1 MEVDVEP
8 LMNWNTNMIFLS
20 IVCEFENETSAKNSV
35 TVWDQRIERKNE
47 HFWKVHLEEEW
58 VEYYLTDINRKLK
71 GNDVKVYLRWEHM
84 STIGA
89 YYSDQIEMATL
100 HIPAKYSGSSKR

>member
-1 MEVDVEP
+1 M
-8 LMNWNTNMIFLS
+8 
-20 IVCEFENETSAKNSV
+20 
-35 TVWDQRIERKNE
+35 
-47 HFWKVHLEEEW
+47 EEEY

-71 GNDVKVYLRWEHM
+71 SNEVKIYLRWEHM

-100 HIPAKYSGSSKR
+100 HIPTKY